1 MHLTPS
7 MEKFIVHW
15 GEMGSRWGVNR
26 TVAQI
31 FALLVLSDK
40 AMHAEN
46 IVDVLGVARSNVSN
60 SLKEL
65 QKLGLVNLT
74 HKMGDRRDHF
84 VAVKDCFDMMLALAE
99 ERKKREIDP
108 TVDILNNCLQEA
120 KDDQSP
126 EYVIQQFE
134 QMNDFMNTMDKWY
147 GQMRS
152 MDRGLLVRFF
162 KLGTK
167 LVGWLSKKEK

>member
-1 MHLTPS
+1 MKLTTS

-31 FALLVLSDK
+31 FALLVLSEE
-40 AMHAEN
+40 AMNAEQ
-46 IVDVLGVARSNVSN
+46 ISTTLGVARSNVSN
-60 SLKEL
+60 SIKEL
-65 QKLGLVNLT
+65 QSLNLVTMAHKL
-74 HKMGDRRDHF
+74 GDRRDNF
-84 VAVKDCFDMMLALAE
+84 IAIKDCWDMMLVLAS

-108 TVDILNNCLQEA
+108 TMDVLTQCLAEA
-120 KDDQSP
+120 KLDKSP
-126 EYVIQQFE
+126 SYVVQQLK
-134 QMNDFMNTMDKWY
+134 QMDEFMNTMNAWY
-147 GQMRS
+147 SQMNK

-167 LVGWLSKKEK
+167 LVNWLNKK

>member
-1 MHLTPS
+1 MKLTTS

-31 FALLVLSDK
+31 FALLVLSEE
-40 AMHAEN
+40 AMNAEQ
-46 IVDVLGVARSNVSN
+46 ISTTLGVARSNVSN
-60 SLKEL
+60 SIKEL
-65 QKLGLVNLT
+65 QSLNLVTMAHKL
-74 HKMGDRRDHF
+74 GDRRDNF
-84 VAVKDCFDMMLALAE
+84 IAIKDCWDMMLVLAS

-108 TVDILNNCLQEA
+108 TMDVLTQCLAEA
-120 KDDQSP
+120 KLDKSP
-126 EYVIQQFE
+126 CYVVQQLK
-134 QMNDFMNTMDKWY
+134 QMDEFMNTMNAWY
-147 GQMRS
+147 SQMNK

-167 LVGWLSKKEK
+167 LVNWLNKK

>member
-1 MHLTPS
+1 MHLTTS

-40 AMHAEN
+40 AMNAEQ
-46 IVDVLGVARSNVSN
+46 IVETLTVARSNVSN

-65 QKLGLVNLT
+65 QGLGLVTLT
-74 HKMGDRRDHF
+74 HKLGDRRDHF
-84 VAVKDCFDMMLALAE
+84 VAVKDCWDMMLSLAE

-108 TVDILNNCLQEA
+108 TMDFLAHCLEQA
-120 KDDQSP
+120 KTDNTPSFVIDQ
-126 EYVIQQFE
+126 FH
-134 QMNDFMNTMDKWY
+134 QMDDFMQTMDKWY
-147 GQMRS
+147 GQMKS

-162 KLGTK
+162 KVGNK
-167 LVGWLSKKEK
+167 LINWLSKK

>member
-1 MHLTPS
+1 MVLTSS
-7 MEKFIVHW
+7 MEKFILHW

-40 AMHAEN
+40 PINAEK
-46 IVDVLGVARSNVSN
+46 IAEILTVARSNVSN
-60 SLKEL
+60 SIKEL
-65 QKLGLVNLT
+65 QGLGLVSLT
-74 HKMGDRRDHF
+74 HKLGDRRDHF
-84 VAVKDCFDMMLALAE
+84 IAVKDCWDMMMALAE

-108 TVDILNNCLQEA
+108 TIDVLSNCLNQA
-120 KDDQSP
+120 KTDQTP
-126 EYVIQQFE
+126 DYVIKQFE
-134 QMNDFMNTMDKWY
+134 QMDDFMQTMDKWY
-147 GQMRS
+147 LQMKS

-167 LVGWLSKKEK
+167 LVNWLSKK